1 MAFLKY
7 STLCNQTLKIS
18 KELEQEDSSLLYFI
32 GDKTEA
38 EVK

>member
-18 KELEQEDSSLLYFI
+18 KELEQEDSPHLHLY